1 MAVSHC
7 QNEAGCGSGGLG
19 PQIQQEAGFFSYTLQ
34 FIQEKVTDSMELGL
48 RAMASEI
55 VGPFTVALTLYVI
68 VYGLVVL
75 KAPQQNQLTL
85 GEMGFRVFKGLFIL
99 MMIQSPAVFIDWI
112 VKPLYATYNTIGA
125 TVAGTLMG
133 TGSGGNSA
141 SGGGY
146 LSVGALLDESMDQTW
161 GGILPN
167 LLNGVMGSII
177 NFDIVWVKLPIP
189 VFSFI
194 KFPVPT
200 FFGDFLFELIAAI
213 LTLTLGLFYH
223 VAALFMLIT
232 SNLSMLIGICVSPL
246 FICFFLFEQTKSYA
260 TAWVGTMI
268 AMLVMPIALQIALG
282 FTVAFSKTAIGAGGS
297 TGSLAHCLM
306 WFSMGAFLLSLPSLM
321 GAFVGNY
328 AQTANNPIAD
338 KLANPAGTI
347 AQIVSAVKGGGGGK

>member
-1 MAVSHC
+1 MAVTHC
-7 QNEAGCGSGGLG
+7 QNEAGCAPSGLA

-34 FIQEKVTDSMELGL
+34 FIQQKVTDSMELGL
-48 RAMASEI
+48 RAMAEQI
-55 VGPFTVALTLYVI
+55 VGPYTVALTLYVI

-85 GEMGFRVFKGLFIL
+85 GEMGFRVFKGVFIL
-99 MMIQSPAVFIDWI
+99 MMLQSPAVFIDWI
-112 VKPLYATYNTIGA
+112 VKPLYITYNTIGA
-125 TVAGTLMG
+125 SVAGALMG
-133 TGSGGNSA
+133 TGSGASA
-141 SGGGY
+141 GSGGGY

-167 LLNGVMGSII
+167 LFNGIIGALI

-200 FFGDFLFELIAAI
+200 FFVDFIFELIAAI

-223 VAALFMLIT
+223 VAALFLLIT
-232 SNLSMLIGICVSPL
+232 SNLSMLIGVCVSPL
-246 FICFFLFEQTKSYA
+246 FICFFLFEQTKTYA

-282 FTVAFSKTAIGAGGS
+282 FTVAFSKSAIGGGGS
-297 TGSLAHCLM
+297 TGSLAQCLM
-306 WFSMGAFLLSLPSLM
+306 WFSMGSFLMMLPNLM

-328 AQTANNPIAD
+328 ANTASNPIAE
-338 KLANPAGTI
+338 KLTNPVGAAAKVASMI
-347 AQIVSAVKGGGGGK
+347 KGGGKGG